1 MPLLVGNLSCVHGVR
16 LMFHRPWLGIQII
29 QFNRN
34 ITDQNSPLNFE
45 QEGGEGKP
53 AAMRGKSSDVSVKRK
68 KREGSNELFAQE
80 EELAIGF
87 NALLAVEWPER
98 LSQLPRD
105 AWHLQLAL
113 SGKGRRAQL
122 TPPDGYP

>member
-53 AAMRGKSSDVSVKRK
+53 AAMHGKSSDVSVKRK

-80 EELAIGF
+80 DLCMQWAKLRRVVRVK
-87 NALLAVEWPER
+87 ALEVCPCWV
-98 LSQLPRD
+98 
-105 AWHLQLAL
+105 
-113 SGKGRRAQL
+113 
-122 TPPDGYP
+122 